1 MQTEDKKKMRRQVL
15 SRNLASLMTLKQ
27 INQSDLSRKT
37 GVSQPTIS
45 RLLSGLA
52 SPRITSV
59 QEIAEY
65 FGVGVD
71 YLLTKNNLFNDERK
85 I

>member
-1 MQTEDKKKMRRQVL
+1 
-15 SRNLASLMTLKQ
+15 
-27 INQSDLSRKT
+27 
-37 GVSQPTIS
+37 
-45 RLLSGLA
+45 A
-52 SPRITSV
+52 SPRITSI